1 MGGIEKAD
9 SAVQF
14 SYNVIGIILI
24 LITSVASCVGT
35 YFTLKA
41 SIEKCFDL
49 IDQNDRLEAIKRA
62 EINEKIAKNI
72 SRIEGLLSEK
82 DELINNFKSR
92 IDALEKKNLSLIND
106 VEKKSLSLINDVEKK
121 SLSSINDVEK
131 KSLSSINDVEKKII
145 TLEKAIE
152 FDKKINIG
160 FKDFDKKYNNMF
172 QEFNKLK
179 DKFHEKE
186 IQNTLHYRD

>member
-131 KSLSSINDVEKKII
+131 KII